1 MTSRRHNPEWQLSRR
16 ALLAR
21 GVTALATAIPLR
33 TASTQGAPALLAG
46 SNPRDIR
53 IQDVTFDF
61 EDFLYRAPYKFGG
74 VPVDRVTLL
83 NVHVIV
89 ETARGRVAKGFGSMP
104 LGNVW
109 AFPSRTLPCGQTLGA
124 MKALAVR
131 IARITR
137 EYPDAGHPIEINHAL
152 EPEYLKA
159 AAELSREP
167 GLEQPIPKLAVQV
180 AASPFD
186 AAIHDAYGKAHGR
199 NCYRTYGPEFLSKD
213 LGHFLSGDFK
223 GERLERYLMKKP
235 KPRLAGYHSIGGAD
249 AITEAD
255 LNSRLNDGLP
265 ETLPEWIVF
274 NGLWSFKYKLDGN
287 NLNWDIERI
296 LHVDRV
302 VTGEQRKRRVE
313 RWQYCLDF
321 NECCPNVEYL
331 LEVLRRVKEA
341 APAGFERIQY
351 VEQPTARDLA
361 ANRLNV
367 MHEAATLRPVVIDES
382 LTDLES
388 LLLAREMGYTGV
400 ALKACKGQSQAMLMA
415 AAAQKF
421 GMFLCLQDLTCPGA
435 SLIHS
440 ASIAAHVPG
449 ADTIEDYARQ
459 YVPAANQPWQP
470 RFPGVFVI
478 KDGTMNSSAL
488 TRPGLGAV

>member
-1 MTSRRHNPEWQLSRR
+1 MLRGSMSTFAA
-16 ALLAR
+16 AL
-21 GVTALATAIPLR
+21 PL
-33 TASTQGAPALLAG
+33 TTKMPTGAPTLLAG
-46 SNPRDIR
+46 TNPRDIR
-53 IQDVTFDF
+53 IQEVTFNF

-83 NVHVIV
+83 NVHVTV

-109 AFPSRTLPCGQTLGA
+109 AFPSRTLAYGQTLGA

-131 IARITR
+131 IARITLVHT
-137 EYPDAGHPIEINHAL
+137 DAGHPIELHQAL
-152 EPEYLKA
+152 EPQYLQA
-159 AAELSREP
+159 AAELSTEP
-167 GLEQPIPKLAVQV
+167 GLGQPIPKLAVQV
-180 AASPFD
+180 TASPFD

-199 NCYRTYGPEFLSKD
+199 NCYRTYGPEYLSKD
-213 LGHFLSGDFK
+213 LSHFLSAEFK
-223 GERLERYLMKKP
+223 GEWLDRYVMTKP
-235 KPRLAGYHSIGGAD
+235 KPRLALYHSIGGAD

-255 LNSRLNDGLP
+255 LKSRLNDGLP
-265 ETLPEWIVF
+265 ETLPEWIAY

-287 NLNWDIERI
+287 NLEWDISRI
-296 LHVDRV
+296 VHVDRV
-302 VTGEQRKRRVE
+302 VTETQRKRGVE

-321 NECCPNVEYL
+321 NERCPNVDYL

-341 APAGFERIQY
+341 TPAGFERIQY

-361 ANRLNV
+361 SNRSNT
-367 MHEAATLRPVVIDES
+367 MHEAAKLRPVVIDES

-421 GMFLCLQDLTCPGA
+421 GKFLCVQDLTCPGA
-435 SLIHS
+435 ALIHS

-449 ADTIEDYARQ
+449 ADTLEANARQ
-459 YVPAANQPWQP
+459 YVPAANQPWEAK
-470 RFPGVFVI
+470 FPGVFVI
-478 KDGTMNSSAL
+478 KDGTMNTSAL
-488 TRPGLGAV
+488 SRPGLGAS